1 MFTPVFLYTTFQ
13 EQLLVNNVITNSK
26 QNKSTFGIPMV
37 VGAKYRIIDKLIF
50 SFEIGARYTFTD
62 KIDGNNISNDDLNYN
77 FGNINND
84 DWYMFSTFTVT
95 YTFGRNPCYCNIGK

>member
-1 MFTPVFLYTTFQ
+1 
-13 EQLLVNNVITNSK
+13 
-26 QNKSTFGIPMV
+26 MV
-37 VGAKYRIIDKLIF
+37 VGIKYRILDKLIF
-50 SFEIGARYTFTD
+50 SFEFGARYTFTD
-62 KIDGNNISNDDLNYN
+62 KIDGNIMSNDDLNYN